1 MGEERNGAGKGFM
14 SSALLVAAVGAI
26 MLAGMLLRSSGRTE
40 PEPSSPPPAPQSLPL
55 GSEIAPE
62 PASQTAPAPP
72 ETLPPVEQPPRVE
85 APQPAV
91 VPAAAPAADPV
102 VMKLATRAEADCGR
116 LSKAR
121 GRWTAQLLVACKPE
135 TVERVLAAASGSNKI
150 YVLPARV
157 KDDACF
163 RVCFGD
169 YATPKEAAAAANL
182 PRALRGK
189 DKIGAAEIAKVLP

>member
-1 MGEERNGAGKGFM
+1 MGEEQSGAGKGFM

-26 MLAGMLLRSSGRTE
+26 MLAGMLLRSDGRTE
-40 PEPSSPPPAPQSLPL
+40 PEPSSPAPAPQSLPL

-62 PASQTAPAPP
+62 PASRIAPARP
-72 ETLPPVEQPPRVE
+72 ETLKAVEPPPRVE
-85 APQPAV
+85 PPQPSA
-91 VPAAAPAADPV
+91 VPAPDPV
-102 VMKLATRAEADCGR
+102 VMKLARRAEADSGR

-121 GRWTAQLLVACKPE
+121 GRWTAQLLVACKPD
-135 TVERVLAAASGSNKI
+135 TVERLLASASGSNKI

-169 YATPKEAAAAANL
+169 YATPKEAAAAADL

-189 DKIGAAEIAKVLP
+189 DKIGAAEIARVLP